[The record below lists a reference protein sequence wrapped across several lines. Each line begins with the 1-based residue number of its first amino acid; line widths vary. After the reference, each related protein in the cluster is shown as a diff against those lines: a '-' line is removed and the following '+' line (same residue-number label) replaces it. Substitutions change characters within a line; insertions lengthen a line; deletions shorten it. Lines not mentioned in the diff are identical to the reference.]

1 MLVLSRRTGDEIVM
15 GHGEIRISVLE
26 ISGKRVQLGI
36 SAPTEVSIRRHEVHQ
51 RIVCE
56 AVSETELQGPHALS
70 PDATSAKASRR
81 SPHVSPL
88 GRRRR
93 GRG

>member
-1 MLVLSRRTGDEIVM
+1 MLVLSRKTGDEIVM

-56 AVSETELQGPHALS
+56 AVSETELQGHHAES
-70 PDATSAKASRR
+70 SEATSTKTSRR
-81 SPHVSPL
+81 SPQINPL
-88 GRRRR
+88 GRRGR